1 MHNLQKQREKSKKA
15 VEKKGNMCYNKY
27 TKTRMVKSMNAS
39 ALCAVPIGYVCDG
52 VILLGLFIFM
62 MICRKRGFIKMF
74 FRFASGLL
82 ALVAAVSLAK
92 FALSATGGLFG
103 LQEYF
108 TGSFTETFSKMSGFD
123 VDISGQDVGALLAS
137 GDLSAVIA
145 TLIAKKYVGVELAAG
160 TTLGYLAGSTVAE
173 LLCTLLSGVALFFA
187 IKIVCKLLGKIFTV
201 LINRIKL
208 LGKVNRMLGMI
219 VGFLEGVF
227 FISLAVSVLTLLPS
241 AAILDFFNSSIILR
255 LLYNHNPIVWL
266 LGMFL

>member
-1 MHNLQKQREKSKKA
+1 
-15 VEKKGNMCYNKY
+15 
-27 TKTRMVKSMNAS
+27 MNAT

-62 MICRKRGFIKMF
+62 MICRKRGFVKMF
-74 FRFASGLL
+74 FRFASGLV
-82 ALVAAVSLAK
+82 AVVAAIALAK
-92 FALSATGGLFG
+92 FALTATGGLFG

-108 TGSFTETFSKMSGFD
+108 TGKFTETFSKMSGFD
-123 VDISGQDVGALLAS
+123 VDISGQDISALIS
-137 GDLSAVIA
+137 SKDLSAVIA

-173 LLCTLLSGVALFFA
+173 LLCTLLSGIAVFIAL
-187 IKIVCKLLGKIFTV
+187 KIVCGLLGKIFTV

-208 LGKVNRMLGMI
+208 LGKVNRTLGMI
-219 VGFLEGVF
+219 VGLLEGVF

>member
-1 MHNLQKQREKSKKA
+1 
-15 VEKKGNMCYNKY
+15 
-27 TKTRMVKSMNAS
+27 MVKSMNAS

-208 LGKVNRMLGMI
+208 LGKVNRTLGMI
-219 VGFLEGVF
+219 LGFLEGVF
-227 FISLAVSVLTLLPS
+227 FISLAVSVLTLIPS

-266 LGMFL
+266 LGMLL

>member
-1 MHNLQKQREKSKKA
+1 
-15 VEKKGNMCYNKY
+15 
-27 TKTRMVKSMNAS
+27 MNVG
-39 ALCAVPIGYVCDG
+39 ALCAVPMGYILDG

-62 MICRKRGFIKMF
+62 MICRKRGFVKMF
-74 FRFASGLL
+74 FRFASGLVS
-82 ALVAAVSLAK
+82 LVAAITLAK

-108 TGSFTETFSKMSGFD
+108 TTSFTATFSKMSGFD
-123 VDISGQDVGALLAS
+123 VDISGQDVGALLSS

-173 LLCTLLSGVALFFA
+173 LFCTLLSGVALFFA
-187 IKIVCKLLGKIFTV
+187 LKIVFGLLGKIFTV

-208 LGKVNRMLGMI
+208 LGKVNRTLGMI
-219 VGFLEGVF
+219 VGFLEGIF
-227 FISLAVSVLTLLPS
+227 IISLAVSVLTLLPS
-241 AAILDFFNSSIILR
+241 AAMLDFFNSSIILR

>member
-27 TKTRMVKSMNAS
+27 NKTRMVKSMNAS

>member
-208 LGKVNRMLGMI
+208 LGKVNRTLGMI
-219 VGFLEGVF
+219 LGFLEGVF
-227 FISLAVSVLTLLPS
+227 FISLAVSVLTLIPS

-266 LGMFL
+266 LGMLL

>member
-92 FALSATGGLFG
+92 FAVSATGGLFG

-208 LGKVNRMLGMI
+208 LGKVNRTLGMI
-219 VGFLEGVF
+219 VGLLEGIF

-241 AAILDFFNSSIILR
+241 TAILDFFNSSIILR

>member
-1 MHNLQKQREKSKKA
+1 
-15 VEKKGNMCYNKY
+15 
-27 TKTRMVKSMNAS
+27 
-39 ALCAVPIGYVCDG
+39 
-52 VILLGLFIFM
+52 
-62 MICRKRGFIKMF
+62 MF

-137 GDLSAVIA
+137 GELSAVIA

-208 LGKVNRMLGMI
+208 LGKVNRTLGMI
-219 VGFLEGVF
+219 VGLLEGIF

-241 AAILDFFNSSIILR
+241 TAILDFFNSSIVLR

-266 LGMFL
+266 LGMLL